1 MKKAF
6 TMVELIF
13 VIVIIGILAGVALP
27 RFSATRDDAKISKLA
42 MAIKTFQS
50 ELTAGIVSSNKIP
63 QSKEELEKISNVIKE
78 SSNDYI
84 IKVINN
90 KTIEFID
97 TDSGTEICKI
107 LTINDTNISNVT
119 LDFSD
124 GNGTSSICKGVR
136 KLVADTSSNFV
147 LAGNVVIY

>member
-27 RFSATRDDAKISKLA
+27 QFTATRDDAKISKLS

-63 QSKEELEKISNVIKE
+63 QTKEELEKISNLLKE
-78 SSNDYI
+78 TSNDYI
-84 IKVINN
+84 IKVVNN

-107 LTINDTNISNVT
+107 LTINDTNVSNVT

-124 GNGTSSICKGVR
+124 GNGTSAICKGVR

-147 LAGNVVIY
+147 LAGNAVIY

>member
-27 RFSATRDDAKISKLA
+27 QFSATRDDAKVSKLA
-42 MAIKTFQS
+42 MAIKVFQS

-63 QSKEELEKISNVIKE
+63 QNKEELEKISNVIKE

-84 IKVINN
+84 ISVINN
-90 KTIEFID
+90 KTIQFID
-97 TDSGTEICKI
+97 TDNGAEICKI
-107 LTINDTNISNVT
+107 LTINDSNISSVT

-124 GNGTSSICKGVR
+124 GNGTSAICQGVR

-147 LAGNVVIY
+147 LAGNAIVY

>member
-13 VIVIIGILAGVALP
+13 VIVIIGILAGVAIP
-27 RFSATRDDAKISKLA
+27 QFSATRDDAKISKLT
-42 MAIKTFQS
+42 MAIKTFHS
-50 ELTAGIVSSNKIP
+50 ELTASIVSSNKIP
-63 QSKEELEKISNVIKE
+63 QNKEELEKISNVIKE

-84 IKVINN
+84 VSVINN
-90 KTIEFID
+90 KTIQFID
-97 TDSGTEICKI
+97 TDNGAEICKI

-124 GNGTSSICKGVR
+124 GNGTSAICQGVR

>member
-13 VIVIIGILAGVALP
+13 VIVIIAILASVAFP
-27 RFSATRDDAKISKLA
+27 RLSATRDDAKVSKLT

-63 QSKEELEKISNVIKE
+63 QTKEELEKISNVLKE

-84 IKVINN
+84 INVVNN
-90 KTIEFID
+90 KTIQFID
-97 TDSGTEICKI
+97 TD
-107 LTINDTNISNVT
+107 
-119 LDFSD
+119 
-124 GNGTSSICKGVR
+124 NGCLLYTSPSPR
-136 KLVADTSSNFV
+136 D
-147 LAGNVVIY
+147 